1 MIRIRSYDL
10 KSILILSVFKIFL
23 LIGIIM
29 MFLSKNDD
37 EQIIVHVAIILG
49 FIGFLF
55 MLQILIYL
63 LTYKK
68 VLIDAFGITICEK
81 SNKKTILWNEVKL
94 FTYYNEMVIL
104 EPNTLKVK
112 YGNNEILLGKNYSNI
127 HISLKKY
134 KEAIN
139 FIPKEILK
147 NNDLFLYE
155 TLYLYKQD
163 KYKLYSK
170 SVPGR

>member
-81 SNKKTILWNEVKL
+81 SNKKTIL
-94 FTYYNEMVIL
+94 
-104 EPNTLKVK
+104 
-112 YGNNEILLGKNYSNI
+112 
-127 HISLKKY
+127 
-134 KEAIN
+134 
-139 FIPKEILK
+139 
-147 NNDLFLYE
+147 
-155 TLYLYKQD
+155 
-163 KYKLYSK
+163 
-170 SVPGR
+170 